1 MVVVSMEM
9 RTLHLLILEDN
20 PDDAE
25 LAVEELKR
33 EGFEVEWSRVDDK
46 KTFRKALKENP
57 DLILADYSVPSFGG
71 MDALKM
77 QQKLTPSIPLI
88 IISGTIG
95 EEVAV
100 ECLKSGATDYVMK
113 DRLSRL
119 GSVVKRA
126 LEEAKAYRDRK
137 AAEEELRKSKEFL
150 SEITSNLPGLVFQY
164 ELNTKGE
171 ECFTFISDGIRDL
184 MELEPDAVLADTKVM
199 WDTYLEEY
207 IPVLVKEIEESEKK
221 LIPWHAEYQLR
232 AAESGTLKW
241 VEGSSIPKRLPNGDT
256 VWDGW
261 VRDITDRKA
270 AEEELRRLNDALSRK
285 NKELEQVVYISS
297 HDLRSPLVN
306 IQGFTKELGNSIK
319 ELFSIVQ
326 NKGVPK
332 DLRKKVMPIIEE
344 DIPESMQ
351 YILSSIFKMDS
362 LLTGLL
368 NLSRLER
375 AAIKIKKLNMNKL
388 ISKVINTF
396 EFHIKKG
403 NAKLEI
409 SDLPPCRG
417 DEIQINQVFS
427 NLIDNALKYLDP
439 NRQLIIKISGYKYM
453 DQSIYCVEDNGI
465 GIAPEHQ
472 EKIFDIFQQ
481 LDPKESHGEGLG
493 LTIVRQI
500 MDKHNG
506 KIWLESEV
514 GKGSK
519 FYVSLPG

>member
-1 MVVVSMEM
+1 LGEDVS
-9 RTLHLLILEDN
+9 LISGHVMGGDH
-20 PDDAE
+20 PTCI
-25 LAVEELKR
+25 K
-33 EGFEVEWSRVDDK
+33 
-46 KTFRKALKENP
+46 KALTKKN
-57 DLILADYSVPSFGG
+57 
-71 MDALKM
+71 
-77 QQKLTPSIPLI
+77 TLI
-88 IISGTIG
+88 IMDKSKECGDCFFKGACVGKEAEIIRVEYGGKIFGLFAIMFSSDVAADEEEKGLLK
-95 EEVAV
+95 EVA
-100 ECLKSGATDYVMK
+100 TDIAFALQNV
-113 DRLSRL
+113 D
-119 GSVVKRA
+119 
-126 LEEAKAYRDRK
+126 LEEGRK
-137 AAEEELRKSKEFL
+137 LAEEELRKSKEFL
-150 SEITSNLPGLVFQY
+150 SAITSNLPGLVFQY
-164 ELNTKGE
+164 EINTKGE
-171 ECFTFISDGIRDL
+171 ERFTFISDGIRDL
-184 MELEPDAVLADTKVM
+184 MELEPDSVLADTKVI
-199 WDTYLEEY
+199 WNTYLEEY
-207 IPVLVKEIEESEKK
+207 IPGLVEKIEESEKK

-232 AAESGTLKW
+232 TAESGTLKW

-256 VWDGW
+256 VWNGW
-261 VRDITDRKA
+261 VRDITDRKV

-285 NKELEQVVYISS
+285 NKELEEVVYVSS

-319 ELFSIVQ
+319 ELFSIIQ
-326 NKGVPK
+326 NKKVPK
-332 DLRKKVMPIIEE
+332 DLRKKAMPIIEE

-351 YILSSIFKMDS
+351 YILSSIFTMDS

-375 AAIKIKKLNMNKL
+375 ATVKIKKLNMNKL
-388 ISKVINTF
+388 ITNVINTF

-409 SDLPPCRG
+409 RDLPPCMG
-417 DEIQINQVFS
+417 DEMQINQVFS

-439 NRQLIIKISGYKYM
+439 NRQLIINISGYKSM